1 MNAKKNF
8 EQEWPDNE
16 THRLRRL
23 LDMLSGWYCFLDS
36 RGPYM
41 LPRSCI
47 QQEIEAVD
55 KLYGEAQ
62 NLFVNDEGQVPI
74 DQEVIQKFVMEKVV
88 PLILS
93 DYKKE
98 E

>member
-1 MNAKKNF
+1 MNAKKMF
-8 EQEWPDNE
+8 EQEWPTNAAHQ
-16 THRLRRL
+16 HRHL
-23 LDMLSGWYCFLDS
+23 LDMLSGWYMLLDTRFS
-36 RGPYM
+36 C
-41 LPRSCI
+41 RSLI

-55 KLYGEAQ
+55 KLYVEAQ

-74 DQEVIQKFVMEKVV
+74 DPEVIQKFVMEKVV

-93 DYKKE
+93 AYKKE